1 MLTHSL
7 VYYVNMD
14 LQNGFRY
21 DVSTI
26 QNYEFTDE
34 GYLRVKARIARTGI
48 QSYTDASGGVRL
60 EYRPEDEVASQEA
73 LDSFREK
80 CVTREHPPV
89 LLDAAN
95 TKDYAVGFTSADV
108 SYSDGFVE
116 STLTVTDK
124 ETIDSIMRGDVREVS
139 CGYKVDYS
147 PEPGVTPDG
156 QHYDGIQRN
165 IRGNHVAIVNRARGG
180 AQVRLMLDSA
190 DAAVNDLITPQKE
203 QIMSANIVF
212 DGVSFE
218 ADAALAAA
226 IAAEREDAKG
236 SYAEMKRRYEDAMAE
251 ASKMK
256 EEMDAMEKEMKG
268 KMDAAE
274 GRADALEQELEAV
287 KADLEAAQQT
297 NLDSL
302 VEERIAL
309 IDKARPSLDS
319 AFDFAG
325 KTAREIMEAS
335 IKAVRGDSL
344 DLSERS
350 DDYVTAMFD
359 TLAESAPRSDSATTD
374 ELRKAVAS
382 IATPVSAPSS
392 YMEKLQNAWK
402 NPLSV
407 SKER

>member
-1 MLTHSL
+1 MDSL
-7 VYYVNMD
+7 NC
-14 LQNGFRY
+14 FRY

-48 QSYTDASGGVRL
+48 QSYTDANGGIRL
-60 EYRPEDEVASQEA
+60 EYRPEEEVAADAA

-80 CVTREHPPV
+80 CVTKEHPPV
-89 LLDAAN
+89 LLDASN

-108 SYSDGFVE
+108 TYSEGFVE

-124 ETIDSIMRGDVREVS
+124 ETIDDIMRGNVREVS

-147 PEPGVTPDG
+147 PEPGITSDG
-156 QHYDGIQRN
+156 QHYDGIQKN

-190 DAAVNDLITPQKE
+190 DAAVNDLINHSKGVT
-203 QIMSANIVF
+203 MTANIAF
-212 DGVSFE
+212 DSVSFE
-218 ADAALAAA
+218 ADPALAAA
-226 IAAEREDAKG
+226 ISAERDDAKG
-236 SYAEMKRRYEDAMAE
+236 SYAEMKRKYEDAMSE
-251 ASKMK
+251 ASSLK
-256 EEMDAMEKEMKG
+256 EEMDAMKKEMSG
-268 KMDAAE
+268 KCDSAE
-274 GRADALEQELEAV
+274 GRADALAEEIESL
-287 KADLEAAQQT
+287 KTDLSAAQQV
-297 NLDSL
+297 NVDSL

-309 IDKARPSLDS
+309 IDKARTSLDS

-325 KTAREIMEAS
+325 KSAREIMEAS
-335 IKAVRGDSL
+335 IKTVRGDDC

-359 TLAESAPRSDSATTD
+359 TLAATGTRADSATTD

-382 IATPVSAPSS
+382 IASPLSAPDS
-392 YMEKLQNAWK
+392 YMDKLQNAWK
-402 NPLSV
+402 SPLSV

>member
-1 MLTHSL
+1 MDSL
-7 VYYVNMD
+7 NC
-14 LQNGFRY
+14 FRY

-48 QSYTDASGGVRL
+48 QSYTDANGGIRL
-60 EYRPEDEVASQEA
+60 EYRPEEEVAANAA

-80 CVTREHPPV
+80 CVTKEHPPV
-89 LLDAAN
+89 LLDASN

-108 SYSDGFVE
+108 SYSEGFVE

-124 ETIDSIMRGDVREVS
+124 ETIDEIMRGNVREVS

-147 PEPGVTPDG
+147 PEPGITPDG
-156 QHYDGIQRN
+156 QHYDGIQKN

-190 DAAVNDLITPQKE
+190 DAAVNVLINHSTGV
-203 QIMSANIVF
+203 IMAANIAF

-218 ADAALAAA
+218 ADPALAAA
-226 IAAEREDAKG
+226 ISAERDDAKG
-236 SYAEMKRRYEDAMAE
+236 SYADMKRKYEDAMAE

-256 EEMDAMEKEMKG
+256 EEMDAMGKEMKG
-268 KMDAAE
+268 KCDSAE
-274 GRADALEQELEAV
+274 GRADALAEEVESL
-287 KADLEAAQQT
+287 KTDLEAAKQV
-297 NLDSL
+297 NVDSL

-309 IDKARPSLDS
+309 IDKARTSLDS

-325 KTAREIMEAS
+325 LSAREIMEAS
-335 IKAVRGDSL
+335 IKAVRGDA

-359 TLAESAPRSDSATTD
+359 TLAESAPRSDSATTE

-382 IATPVSAPSS
+382 IASPMSAPSS
-392 YMEKLQNAWK
+392 YMDKLQNAWK
-402 NPLSV
+402 SPLSV

>member
-1 MLTHSL
+1 MDSL
-7 VYYVNMD
+7 NC
-14 LQNGFRY
+14 FRY
-21 DVSTI
+21 DVSAI

-48 QSYTDASGGVRL
+48 QSYTDANGGIRL
-60 EYRPEDEVASQEA
+60 EYRPEEEVAANAA

-80 CVTREHPPV
+80 CVTKEHPPV
-89 LLDAAN
+89 LLDASN

-108 SYSDGFVE
+108 SYSEGFVE

-124 ETIDSIMRGDVREVS
+124 ETIDEIMRGNVREVS

-147 PEPGVTPDG
+147 PEPGITPDG
-156 QHYDGIQRN
+156 QHYDGIQKN

-190 DAAVNDLITPQKE
+190 DAAVNVLINHSTGV
-203 QIMSANIVF
+203 IMAANIAF

-218 ADAALAAA
+218 ADPALAAA
-226 IAAEREDAKG
+226 ISAERDDAKG
-236 SYAEMKRRYEDAMAE
+236 SYADMKRKYEDAMAE

-256 EEMDAMEKEMKG
+256 EEMDAMQKEMKG
-268 KMDAAE
+268 KCDSAE
-274 GRADALEQELEAV
+274 GRADALAEEVESL
-287 KADLEAAQQT
+287 KTDLEAAKQV
-297 NLDSL
+297 NVDSL

-309 IDKARPSLDS
+309 IDKARTSLDS
-319 AFDFAG
+319 AFNFAG
-325 KTAREIMEAS
+325 LSAREIMEAS
-335 IKAVRGDSL
+335 IKAVRGDA

-359 TLAESAPRSDSATTD
+359 TLAESAPRGDSAATE

-382 IATPVSAPSS
+382 IASPMSAPSS
-392 YMEKLQNAWK
+392 YMDKLQNAWK
-402 NPLSV
+402 SPLSV

>member
-1 MLTHSL
+1 MDSL
-7 VYYVNMD
+7 NC
-14 LQNGFRY
+14 FRY

-26 QNYEFTDE
+26 QDYEFTDE

-48 QSYTDASGGVRL
+48 QSYTDANGGIRL
-60 EYRPEDEVASQEA
+60 EYRPEEEVAADAA

-80 CVTREHPPV
+80 CVTKEHPPV
-89 LLDAAN
+89 LLDASN

-108 SYSDGFVE
+108 SYSEGFVE

-124 ETIDSIMRGDVREVS
+124 ETIDEIMRGNVREVS

-147 PEPGVTPDG
+147 PEPGITPDG
-156 QHYDGIQRN
+156 QHYDGIQKN

-190 DAAVNDLITPQKE
+190 DAAVNVLIPHQRGV
-203 QIMSANIVF
+203 IMAANIAF

-218 ADAALAAA
+218 ADPALAAA
-226 IAAEREDAKG
+226 ISAERDDAKG
-236 SYAEMKRRYEDAMAE
+236 SYADMKRKYEDAMAE
-251 ASKMK
+251 ASKVK
-256 EEMDAMEKEMKG
+256 EEMDAMGKEMKG
-268 KMDAAE
+268 KCDSAE
-274 GRADALEQELEAV
+274 GRADALAEEVESLKASLES
-287 KADLEAAQQT
+287 AQLV
-297 NLDSL
+297 NVDSL

-309 IDKARPSLDS
+309 IDKARTSLDS

-325 KTAREIMEAS
+325 LSAREIMEAS
-335 IKAVRGDSL
+335 IKAVRGDA

-359 TLAESAPRSDSATTD
+359 TLAESAPRGDSASTE

-382 IATPVSAPSS
+382 IASPMSAPSS
-392 YMEKLQNAWK
+392 YMDKLQNAWK
-402 NPLSV
+402 SPLSV

>member
-1 MLTHSL
+1 M
-7 VYYVNMD
+7 NMD
-14 LQNGFRY
+14 SLNCFRY
-21 DVSTI
+21 DVSAI

-48 QSYTDASGGVRL
+48 QSYTDANGGIRL
-60 EYRPEDEVASQEA
+60 EYRPEEEVAANAA

-80 CVTREHPPV
+80 CVTKEHPPV
-89 LLDAAN
+89 LLDASN
-95 TKDYAVGFTSADV
+95 TKDYAIGFTSADV
-108 SYSDGFVE
+108 SYSEGFVE

-124 ETIDSIMRGDVREVS
+124 ETIDDIMRGNVREVS

-147 PEPGVTPDG
+147 PEPGITSDG

-190 DAAVNDLITPQKE
+190 DAAVNDLITHSQGAV
-203 QIMSANIVF
+203 MSANIAF

-218 ADAALAAA
+218 ADPALAAA
-226 IAAEREDAKG
+226 ISAERDDAKG
-236 SYAEMKRRYEDAMAE
+236 SYAEMKRQYEDAMAK
-251 ASKMK
+251 ASEMK
-256 EEMDAMEKEMKG
+256 EEMDAMQKEMKG
-268 KMDAAE
+268 KCDSAE
-274 GRADALEQELEAV
+274 GRADALAEEVESL
-287 KADLEAAQQT
+287 KADLEAAKQV
-297 NLDSL
+297 NVDSL

-325 KTAREIMEAS
+325 KSVREIMEAS
-335 IKAVRGDSL
+335 IKAVRSDA
-344 DLSERS
+344 DLSDRS

-359 TLAESAPRSDSATTD
+359 TLAEAGARDDSSTS
-374 ELRKAVAS
+374 ELRQAVAS
-382 IATPVSAPSS
+382 IASPMSAPSS
-392 YMEKLQNAWK
+392 YMDKLQNAWK
-402 NPLSV
+402 TPLSV

>member
-1 MLTHSL
+1 MDSL
-7 VYYVNMD
+7 NC
-14 LQNGFRY
+14 FRY

-48 QSYTDASGGVRL
+48 QSYTDANGGIRL
-60 EYRPEDEVASQEA
+60 EYRPEEEVAANAA

-80 CVTREHPPV
+80 CVTKEHPPV
-89 LLDAAN
+89 LLDASN

-108 SYSDGFVE
+108 SYSEGFVE

-124 ETIDSIMRGDVREVS
+124 ETIDEIMRGNVREVS

-147 PEPGVTPDG
+147 PEPGITPDG
-156 QHYDGIQRN
+156 QHYDGIQKN

-190 DAAVNDLITPQKE
+190 DAAVNVLINHSTGV
-203 QIMSANIVF
+203 IMAANIAF

-218 ADAALAAA
+218 ADPALAAA
-226 IAAEREDAKG
+226 ISAERDDAKG
-236 SYAEMKRRYEDAMAE
+236 SYADMKRKYEDAMAE

-256 EEMDAMEKEMKG
+256 EEMDAMQKEMKG
-268 KMDAAE
+268 KCDSAE
-274 GRADALEQELEAV
+274 GRADALAEEVESL
-287 KADLEAAQQT
+287 KTDLEAAKQV
-297 NLDSL
+297 NVDSL

-309 IDKARPSLDS
+309 IDKARTSLDS

-325 KTAREIMEAS
+325 LSAREIMEAS
-335 IKAVRGDSL
+335 IKAVRGDA

-359 TLAESAPRSDSATTD
+359 TLAESAPRSDSAATE

-382 IATPVSAPSS
+382 IASPMSAPSS
-392 YMEKLQNAWK
+392 YMDKLQNAWK
-402 NPLSV
+402 SPLSV

>member
-1 MLTHSL
+1 MDSL
-7 VYYVNMD
+7 NC
-14 LQNGFRY
+14 FRY
-21 DVSTI
+21 DVSAI

-48 QSYTDASGGVRL
+48 QSYTDANGGIRL
-60 EYRPEDEVASQEA
+60 EYRPEEEVAADAA

-80 CVTREHPPV
+80 CVTKEHPPV
-89 LLDAAN
+89 LLDASN

-108 SYSDGFVE
+108 SYSEGFVE

-124 ETIDSIMRGDVREVS
+124 ETIDEIMRGNVREVS

-147 PEPGVTPDG
+147 PEPGITSDG
-156 QHYDGIQRN
+156 QHYDGIQKN

-190 DAAVNDLITPQKE
+190 DAAVNDLINHSTGV
-203 QIMSANIVF
+203 IMAANIAF

-218 ADAALAAA
+218 ADPALAAA
-226 IAAEREDAKG
+226 ISAERDDAKG
-236 SYAEMKRRYEDAMAE
+236 SYADMKRKYEDAMAE

-256 EEMDAMEKEMKG
+256 EEMDAMGKEMKG
-268 KMDAAE
+268 KCDSAE
-274 GRADALEQELEAV
+274 GRADALAEEVESL
-287 KADLEAAQQT
+287 KTDLEAAKQV
-297 NLDSL
+297 NVDSL

-309 IDKARPSLDS
+309 IDKARTSLDS

-325 KTAREIMEAS
+325 KSAREIMEAS
-335 IKAVRGDSL
+335 IKAVRSDA

-359 TLAESAPRSDSATTD
+359 TLAESAPRGDSATTE

-382 IATPVSAPSS
+382 IASPMSAPSS
-392 YMEKLQNAWK
+392 YMDKLQNAWK
-402 NPLSV
+402 SPLSV

>member
-1 MLTHSL
+1 MDSL
-7 VYYVNMD
+7 NC
-14 LQNGFRY
+14 FRY
-21 DVSTI
+21 DVSAI

-48 QSYTDASGGVRL
+48 QSYTDANGGIRL
-60 EYRPEDEVASQEA
+60 EYRPEEEVAASTA

-80 CVTREHPPV
+80 CVTREHPPA
-89 LLDAAN
+89 LLDASN
-95 TKDYAVGFTSADV
+95 TKDYAIGFTSADV
-108 SYSDGFVE
+108 SYSEGFVE

-124 ETIDSIMRGDVREVS
+124 ETIDEIMRGNVREVS

-147 PEPGVTPDG
+147 PEPGITSDG
-156 QHYDGIQRN
+156 QHYDGIQKN

-190 DAAVNDLITPQKE
+190 DAAVNDLITHSQGAV
-203 QIMSANIVF
+203 MSANIAF

-218 ADAALAAA
+218 ADPALAAA
-226 IAAEREDAKG
+226 ISAERDDAKG
-236 SYAEMKRRYEDAMAE
+236 SYADMKRQYEDAMAE

-268 KMDAAE
+268 KCDSAE
-274 GRADALEQELEAV
+274 GRADALSEENAAL
-287 KADLEAAQQT
+287 KSDLEAAKQI
-297 NLDSL
+297 NVDSL

-325 KTAREIMEAS
+325 KSVREIMEAS
-335 IKAVRGDSL
+335 IKAVRGDAN
-344 DLSERS
+344 LSDRS

-359 TLAESAPRSDSATTD
+359 TLAETAARDDSGTS

-382 IATPVSAPSS
+382 IASPMSAPSS
-392 YMEKLQNAWK
+392 YMDKLQNAWK
-402 NPLSV
+402 TPLSV

>member
-1 MLTHSL
+1 MDSL
-7 VYYVNMD
+7 NC
-14 LQNGFRY
+14 FRY
-21 DVSTI
+21 DVSAI

-48 QSYTDASGGVRL
+48 QSYTDANGGIRL
-60 EYRPEDEVASQEA
+60 EYRPEEEVAANAA

-80 CVTREHPPV
+80 CVTKEHPPV
-89 LLDAAN
+89 LLDASN
-95 TKDYAVGFTSADV
+95 TKDYAIGFTSADV
-108 SYSDGFVE
+108 SYSEGFVE

-124 ETIDSIMRGDVREVS
+124 ETIDEIMRGNVREVS

-147 PEPGVTPDG
+147 PEPGITSDG
-156 QHYDGIQRN
+156 QHYDGIQKN

-190 DAAVNDLITPQKE
+190 DAAVNDLITHSQGAV
-203 QIMSANIVF
+203 MSANIAF

-218 ADAALAAA
+218 ADPALAAA
-226 IAAEREDAKG
+226 ISAERDDAKG
-236 SYAEMKRRYEDAMAE
+236 SYADMKRQYEDAMAE

-268 KMDAAE
+268 KCDSAE
-274 GRADALEQELEAV
+274 GRADALSEENAAL
-287 KADLEAAQQT
+287 KSDLEAAKQI
-297 NLDSL
+297 NVDSL

-325 KTAREIMEAS
+325 KSVREIMEAS
-335 IKAVRGDSL
+335 IKAVRGDAN
-344 DLSERS
+344 LSDRS

-359 TLAESAPRSDSATTD
+359 TLAETAARDDSGTS

-382 IATPVSAPSS
+382 IASPMSAPSS
-392 YMEKLQNAWK
+392 YMDKLQNAWK
-402 NPLSV
+402 TPLSV

>member
-1 MLTHSL
+1 MDSL
-7 VYYVNMD
+7 NC
-14 LQNGFRY
+14 FRY

-48 QSYTDASGGVRL
+48 QSYTDANGGIRL
-60 EYRPEDEVASQEA
+60 EYRPEEEVAASTA

-80 CVTREHPPV
+80 CVTREHPPA
-89 LLDAAN
+89 LLDASN
-95 TKDYAVGFTSADV
+95 TKDYAIGFTSADV
-108 SYSDGFVE
+108 SYSEGFVE

-124 ETIDSIMRGDVREVS
+124 ETIDEIMRGNVREVS

-147 PEPGVTPDG
+147 PEPGITSDG
-156 QHYDGIQRN
+156 QHYDGIQKN

-190 DAAVNDLITPQKE
+190 DAAVNDLITHSQGAV
-203 QIMSANIVF
+203 MSANIAF

-218 ADAALAAA
+218 ADPALAAA
-226 IAAEREDAKG
+226 ISAERDDAKG
-236 SYAEMKRRYEDAMAE
+236 SYAEMKRQYEDAMAE

-268 KMDAAE
+268 KCDSAE
-274 GRADALEQELEAV
+274 GRADALSEENAAL
-287 KADLEAAQQT
+287 KSDLEAAKQI
-297 NLDSL
+297 NVDSL

-325 KTAREIMEAS
+325 KSVREIMEAS
-335 IKAVRGDSL
+335 IKAVRGDA
-344 DLSERS
+344 DLSDRS

-359 TLAESAPRSDSATTD
+359 TLAETAARDDSGTS

-382 IATPVSAPSS
+382 IASPMSAPSS

-402 NPLSV
+402 TPLSV

>member
-1 MLTHSL
+1 MDSL
-7 VYYVNMD
+7 NC
-14 LQNGFRY
+14 FRY
-21 DVSTI
+21 DVSAI

-48 QSYTDASGGVRL
+48 QSYTDANGGIRL
-60 EYRPEDEVASQEA
+60 EYRPEEEVAADAA

-80 CVTREHPPV
+80 CVTKEHPPV
-89 LLDAAN
+89 LLDASN

-108 SYSDGFVE
+108 SYSEGFVE

-124 ETIDSIMRGDVREVS
+124 EAIDEIMRGNVREVS

-147 PEPGVTPDG
+147 PEPGITSDG
-156 QHYDGIQRN
+156 QHYDGIQKN

-190 DAAVNDLITPQKE
+190 DAAVNDLITHQKGV
-203 QIMSANIVF
+203 IMAANIAF

-218 ADAALAAA
+218 ADPALAAA
-226 IAAEREDAKG
+226 ISAERDDAKG
-236 SYAEMKRRYEDAMAE
+236 GYADMKRKYEDAMAE
-251 ASKMK
+251 TSKMK

-268 KMDAAE
+268 KCDSAE
-274 GRADALEQELEAV
+274 GRADALSEEVNSL
-287 KADLEAAQQT
+287 KADLETAQKV
-297 NLDSL
+297 NVDSL

-309 IDKARPSLDS
+309 IDKARTSLDS

-325 KTAREIMEAS
+325 KTVREIMEAS
-335 IKAVRGDSL
+335 VKSVRGDI

-359 TLAESAPRSDSATTD
+359 TLADVARSDSTD

-382 IATPVSAPSS
+382 IASPVSAPSS
-392 YMEKLQNAWK
+392 YMDKLQNAWK
-402 NPLSV
+402 SPLSV
-407 SKER
+407 SKG

>member
-1 MLTHSL
+1 MDSL
-7 VYYVNMD
+7 NC
-14 LQNGFRY
+14 FRY
-21 DVSTI
+21 DVSAI

-48 QSYTDASGGVRL
+48 QSYTDANGGIRL
-60 EYRPEDEVASQEA
+60 EYRPEEEVAADAA

-80 CVTREHPPV
+80 CVTKEHPPV
-89 LLDAAN
+89 LLDASN

-108 SYSDGFVE
+108 SYSEGFVE

-124 ETIDSIMRGDVREVS
+124 EAIDEIMRGNVREVS

-147 PEPGVTPDG
+147 PEPGITSDG
-156 QHYDGIQRN
+156 QHYDGIQKN

-190 DAAVNDLITPQKE
+190 DAAVNDLITHQKGV
-203 QIMSANIVF
+203 IMAANIAF

-218 ADAALAAA
+218 ADPALAAA
-226 IAAEREDAKG
+226 ISAERDDAKG
-236 SYAEMKRRYEDAMAE
+236 GYADMKRKYEDAMAE

-268 KMDAAE
+268 KCDSAE
-274 GRADALEQELEAV
+274 GRADALSEEVNSL
-287 KADLEAAQQT
+287 KSDLEAAQKV
-297 NLDSL
+297 NVDSL

-309 IDKARPSLDS
+309 IDKARTSLDS

-325 KTAREIMEAS
+325 KTVREIMEAS
-335 IKAVRGDSL
+335 VKSVRGDI

-359 TLAESAPRSDSATTD
+359 TLADVARSDSTD

-382 IATPVSAPSS
+382 IASPVSAPSS
-392 YMEKLQNAWK
+392 YMDKLQNAWK
-402 NPLSV
+402 SPLSV
-407 SKER
+407 SKG

>member
-1 MLTHSL
+1 MDSL
-7 VYYVNMD
+7 NC
-14 LQNGFRY
+14 FRY
-21 DVSTI
+21 DVSAI

-48 QSYTDASGGVRL
+48 QSYTDANGGIRL
-60 EYRPEDEVASQEA
+60 EYRPEEEVAADAA

-80 CVTREHPPV
+80 CVTKEHPPV
-89 LLDAAN
+89 LLDASN

-108 SYSDGFVE
+108 SYSEGFVE

-124 ETIDSIMRGDVREVS
+124 ETIDEIMRGNVREVS

-147 PEPGVTPDG
+147 PEPGITSDG
-156 QHYDGIQRN
+156 QHYDGIQKN

-190 DAAVNDLITPQKE
+190 DAAVNDLFNHSTGV
-203 QIMSANIVF
+203 IMAANIAF

-218 ADAALAAA
+218 ADPALAAA
-226 IAAEREDAKG
+226 ISAERDDAKG
-236 SYAEMKRRYEDAMAE
+236 SYADMKRKYEDAMAE

-256 EEMDAMEKEMKG
+256 EEMDAMQKEMKG
-268 KMDAAE
+268 KCDSAE
-274 GRADALEQELEAV
+274 GRADALAEEVESL
-287 KADLEAAQQT
+287 KTDLEAAKQV
-297 NLDSL
+297 NVDSL

-309 IDKARPSLDS
+309 IDKARTSLDS

-325 KTAREIMEAS
+325 KSAREIMEAS
-335 IKAVRGDSL
+335 IKAVRGDA

-359 TLAESAPRSDSATTD
+359 TLAESAPRSDSAATE

-382 IATPVSAPSS
+382 IASPMSAPSS
-392 YMEKLQNAWK
+392 YMDKLQNAWK
-402 NPLSV
+402 SPLSV